1 MSHFFK
7 SGSSYQISS
16 SSGVFDQLPVA
27 NYVLKCS
34 PMTGFYL
41 EETEGFKLPP
51 KVYGNTNNYCQ
62 RILNTFRQRDR
73 NTGVL
78 LVGEKGSGKTLMMR
92 QVAINSGLPVVIIDS
107 SFTGDS
113 FNSFISSITQP
124 CIILFD
130 EFEKVY
136 KKEDQEQVLTL
147 LDGTYQSNKLFII
160 TSNSKYLLDDNM
172 KNRPGRIYYLFEY
185 TGLDEDFIREYCDD
199 NLNDKSKIDKIVEL
213 SKLFDQ
219 FNFDMLAAV
228 VEEINRYEDEPSDLI
243 KILNAKPEYCGK
255 STYSIDA
262 QIMNHR
268 CIPSAFERKTVDIS
282 PYSDSFSICVYFCWD
297 DQMENTNLK
306 NTIRRAIDY
315 NEADVST
322 LSQWIDEGV
331 IAIGKTSDLWGQNA
345 DICYD
350 YMAFGFTQDDIIRYE
365 GRSIIF
371 KNEDGVVAT
380 LTRTNNRR

>member
-113 FNSFISSITQP
+113 FN
-124 CIILFD
+124 IL
-130 EFEKVY
+130 
-136 KKEDQEQVLTL
+136 
-147 LDGTYQSNKLFII
+147 
-160 TSNSKYLLDDNM
+160 
-172 KNRPGRIYYLFEY
+172 IYY
-185 TGLDEDFIREYCDD
+185 
-199 NLNDKSKIDKIVEL
+199 
-213 SKLFDQ
+213 
-219 FNFDMLAAV
+219 
-228 VEEINRYEDEPSDLI
+228 IN
-243 KILNAKPEYCGK
+243 KP
-255 STYSIDA
+255 
-262 QIMNHR
+262 
-268 CIPSAFERKTVDIS
+268 
-282 PYSDSFSICVYFCWD
+282 
-297 DQMENTNLK
+297 
-306 NTIRRAIDY
+306 
-315 NEADVST
+315 
-322 LSQWIDEGV
+322 
-331 IAIGKTSDLWGQNA
+331 
-345 DICYD
+345 
-350 YMAFGFTQDDIIRYE
+350 
-365 GRSIIF
+365 
-371 KNEDGVVAT
+371 
-380 LTRTNNRR
+380 